1 MRFPLGSLVSGLVA
15 IKMADN
21 AGGFDT
27 VPGGTANSLAILVI
41 DPCQQSGL
49 AIVVFEC

>member
-21 AGGFDT
+21 AGVFDT
-27 VPGGTANSLAILVI
+27 VLGGAAKPLAILA
-41 DPCQQSGL
+41 L

>member
-21 AGGFDT
+21 AGVFDT
-27 VPGGTANSLAILVI
+27 VPGGTANSLAILA
-41 DPCQQSGL
+41 L